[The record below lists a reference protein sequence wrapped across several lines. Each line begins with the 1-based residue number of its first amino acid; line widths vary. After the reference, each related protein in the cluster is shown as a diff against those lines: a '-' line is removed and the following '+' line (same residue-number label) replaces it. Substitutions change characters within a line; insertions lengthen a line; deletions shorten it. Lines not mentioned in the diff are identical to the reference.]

1 MSIAHLG
8 KHNKALKELR
18 IPCRPDADGQSI
30 AMLVYLIK
38 RLLASIGVILAMVFL
53 VMLILDIV
61 PGDPAALMLGEN
73 ATEEMVQ
80 ELRRQLGLDKPL
92 LIRYGAYIWKVLH
105 GDLGR
110 SVREMAKVSH
120 LIRDAF
126 PNTILLTVAGMF
138 LTLII
143 GVPLGLI
150 SGAKSGSWL
159 DHSSRI
165 ISLIGLCMPV
175 FWIGLVLM
183 FIFSLKLRWFPVGGT
198 GSFMHLILPS
208 VTLASYS
215 VASLARMTR
224 SSILEVL
231 GEDYVRTARAK
242 GLAYWVVIIRH
253 AFGNALIPIITLFGM
268 QVGYLMGG
276 AILTETVFAWP
287 GLGRLMVGAILDR
300 DYPLLQGTILVFAS
314 CYIFINFLV
323 DLSYGLIDPQ
333 VSGK

>member
-1 MSIAHLG
+1 
-8 KHNKALKELR
+8 
-18 IPCRPDADGQSI
+18 
-30 AMLVYLIK
+30 MLVYLIK
-38 RLLASIGVILAMVFL
+38 RLLASIGVILAMAFL

-165 ISLIGLCMPV
+165 ISLIVLCMAV
-175 FWIGLVLM
+175 FWI
-183 FIFSLKLRWFPVGGT
+183 
-198 GSFMHLILPS
+198 
-208 VTLASYS
+208 
-215 VASLARMTR
+215 
-224 SSILEVL
+224 
-231 GEDYVRTARAK
+231 
-242 GLAYWVVIIRH
+242 
-253 AFGNALIPIITLFGM
+253 
-268 QVGYLMGG
+268 
-276 AILTETVFAWP
+276 
-287 GLGRLMVGAILDR
+287 
-300 DYPLLQGTILVFAS
+300 
-314 CYIFINFLV
+314 
-323 DLSYGLIDPQ
+323 
-333 VSGK
+333 

>member
-1 MSIAHLG
+1 MI
-8 KHNKALKELR
+8 
-18 IPCRPDADGQSI
+18 I
-30 AMLVYLIK
+30 YLIK

-80 ELRRQLGLDKPL
+80 ELRRQLGLDQPL
-92 LIRYGAYIWKVLH
+92 LIRYAAYIWKVLQ

-110 SVREMAKVSH
+110 SVREMAKVSD

-126 PNTILLTVAGMF
+126 PNTIVLTVAGMF

-159 DHSSRI
+159 DHGSRI

-198 GSFMHLILPS
+198 GSLKHLILPA

-231 GEDYVRTARAK
+231 GEDYIRTARAK

-300 DYPLLQGTILVFAS
+300 DYPLLQGTILVFAG
-314 CYIFINFLV
+314 CYILINLLV

>member
-1 MSIAHLG
+1 MIF
-8 KHNKALKELR
+8 
-18 IPCRPDADGQSI
+18 
-30 AMLVYLIK
+30 YLIK
-38 RLLASIGVILAMVFL
+38 RLLASIGVILAMAFL

-73 ATEEMVQ
+73 ATQEMVQ
-80 ELRRQLGLDKPL
+80 DLRHQLGLDKPL

-110 SVREMAKVSH
+110 SVREMAKVSD
-120 LIRDAF
+120 LILDAF

-143 GVPLGLI
+143 GVPLGLV

-159 DHSSRI
+159 DHGSRI

-198 GSFMHLILPS
+198 GSLKHLILPA

-224 SSILEVL
+224 SSIMEVL
-231 GEDYVRTARAK
+231 GEDYIRTARAK

-300 DYPLLQGTILVFAS
+300 DYPLLQGTILVFAG
-314 CYIFINFLV
+314 CYILINLLV

-333 VSGK
+333 VSGR

>member
-1 MSIAHLG
+1 MI
-8 KHNKALKELR
+8 
-18 IPCRPDADGQSI
+18 
-30 AMLVYLIK
+30 VYLIK
-38 RLLASIGVILAMVFL
+38 RLLASIGVILAMAFL

-92 LIRYGAYIWKVLH
+92 LIRYAAYIWKVLH

-126 PNTILLTVAGMF
+126 PNTILLTFAGMF

-198 GSFMHLILPS
+198 GSFKHLILPA

-215 VASLARMTR
+215 VAALARMTR
-224 SSILEVL
+224 SSLLEVL
-231 GEDYVRTARAK
+231 GEDYIRTARAK

-287 GLGRLMVGAILDR
+287 GLGRLMVGAILER

-314 CYIFINFLV
+314 CYILINFLV

>member
-1 MSIAHLG
+1 LI
-8 KHNKALKELR
+8 
-18 IPCRPDADGQSI
+18 
-30 AMLVYLIK
+30 VYLIK

-73 ATEEMVQ
+73 ATQEMVQ
-80 ELRRQLGLDKPL
+80 ELRHQLGLDKPL
-92 LIRYGAYIWKVLH
+92 LIRYADYIWRVLQ

-110 SVREMAKVSH
+110 SVREMAQVSH
-120 LIRDAF
+120 LIWDAF
-126 PNTILLTVAGMF
+126 PNTILLTVAGML

-143 GVPLGLI
+143 GVPLGLV

-175 FWIGLVLM
+175 FWTGLVLM
-183 FIFSLKLRWFPVGGT
+183 FIFSFKLRWFPVGGT
-198 GSFMHLILPS
+198 GSLKHLILPS

-224 SSILEVL
+224 SSLLEVL
-231 GEDYVRTARAK
+231 GEDYIRTARAK

-314 CYIFINFLV
+314 CYILINLLV

>member
-1 MSIAHLG
+1 MI
-8 KHNKALKELR
+8 
-18 IPCRPDADGQSI
+18 I
-30 AMLVYLIK
+30 YLIK
-38 RLLASIGVILAMVFL
+38 RLLASIGVILVMAFL

-80 ELRRQLGLDKPL
+80 ELRRQLGMDKPL
-92 LIRYGAYIWKVLH
+92 LIRYADYIWKVLH

-110 SVREMAKVSH
+110 SVREMAQVSH
-120 LIRDAF
+120 LIWDAF
-126 PNTILLTVAGMF
+126 PNTILLTAAGMF
-138 LTLII
+138 LTLIV
-143 GVPLGLI
+143 GVPLGLV

-183 FIFSLKLRWFPVGGT
+183 YIFSLKLRWFPVGGT
-198 GSFMHLILPS
+198 GSLKHLILPS

-224 SSILEVL
+224 SSLLEVL
-231 GEDYVRTARAK
+231 GEDYIRTARAK

-300 DYPLLQGTILVFAS
+300 DFPLLQGTILVFAS
-314 CYIFINFLV
+314 CYILINLLV